1 MLTPLMTILAAN
13 PQYSIPVQTG
23 GAVQWYNQ
31 VRLTKMLVKVGVTG
45 SEGGVIA
52 AADLYNKL
60 RANIVWTNN
69 SFSDTTT
76 VTSLIDVDTFE
87 DFHDY
92 EEVLARWDFDL
103 PSVSYDTSDSVNV
116 PMLRHWTGEISL
128 NKMIECYSNVP
139 AGTSGWDTKSGNMF
153 YGVVSDSAASP
164 NPQYKINA
172 RIFYDI
178 VRRVI

>member
-1 MLTPLMTILAAN
+1 MLQPLMTILAAF
-13 PQYSIPVQTG
+13 PQFSIPVPTG
-23 GAVQWYNQ
+23 NAVQWYNQ
-31 VRLTKMLVKVGVTG
+31 IKLTKMLVKFSCTG
-45 SEGGVIA
+45 SEGGVIS
-52 AADLYNKL
+52 AADLFNKL
-60 RANIVWTNN
+60 RANIVWTDN

-76 VTSLIDVDTFE
+76 VTSLIDVNKFE

-116 PMLRHWTGEISL
+116 PMVRHWTGEIPL

-153 YGVVSDSAASP
+153 FGVVSDSAVSP
-164 NPQYKINA
+164 NPSYQIDA

-178 VRRVI
+178 VRRVL